1 MESVPWSQ
9 KLMKLTQLK
18 IIRATCVLQVLFE
31 IITKALTIRDEPMIN
46 KLLLTYQTIFIKGR
60 YIIDGVMLLQEIL
73 REKKRKQQGVVLKI
87 DFENAYDK
95 VNCDFL
101 FCYCKHKG
109 LSDN

>member
-73 REKKRKQQGVVLKI
+73 REKKG
-87 DFENAYDK
+87 N
-95 VNCDFL
+95 N
-101 FCYCKHKG
+101 KG
-109 LSDN
+109 LCLKLTLKMHMTKLIGIFCFVIVNIKV